1 MWSVQSMATKKLRP
15 VHPGDILQNDFLEPL
30 GLTAYRLAKDLGVS
44 RPTIN
49 QLVRRRRNVTA
60 EMALRLARYFG
71 TSAQVWQNLQAQY
84 DLEVAT
90 AKIGKVVTKEIRPRA
105 EREPTRRSAVA

>member
-1 MWSVQSMATKKLRP
+1 MATRRLRP
-15 VHPGDILQNDFLEPL
+15 VHPGDILKNDFLEPL
-30 GLTAYRLAKDLGVS
+30 AITPYRLAKELGVS
-44 RPTIN
+44 RPTVN
-49 QLVRRRRNVTA
+49 QLVARRRSVTA

-90 AKIGKVVTKEIRPRA
+90 TRIGKAVKQKIRPRA
-105 EREPTRRSAVA
+105 QGESARRSVAA